1 MPKVSSA
8 LHTSCSASNCC
19 AATQDKEQAYK
30 EFLAGN
36 PSLEDFENELKRYMT
51 LEIEIGQITS
61 SYTIGSLSLQT
72 THLKNALKKEA
83 MEWKAQYA
91 KNLHMQARGNLES
104 ILFEMVCCVSAC
116 LEKRV
121 LHVC

>member
-1 MPKVSSA
+1 MFSCFIFTPKLQLICLKKNHPS
-8 LHTSCSASNCC
+8 LRC
-19 AATQDKEQAYK
+19 QDKEQAYK

-36 PSLEDFENELKRYMT
+36 PSLEDFENELKRYMN

-72 THLKNALKKEA
+72 THLKTALKKEA

-91 KNLHMQARGNLES
+91 KNLHIQARSNLEN
-104 ILFEMVCCVSAC
+104 ILFEMVCG
-116 LEKRV
+116 
-121 LHVC
+121 